1 MRSGKWLLIVL
12 MLSWIVSLSGCG
24 DVQQEYYE
32 VHVIVVDDQPFY
44 FIDPSEGKDTLSAN
58 QLGEGETLFVYLYE
72 PIDGVEFTYNHF
84 FSTIQSQ
91 YVETNVKND
100 KLYVLANATIDNQIT
115 QYFLD
120 KFAWQESQS

>member
-1 MRSGKWLLIVL
+1 MRISKWLLIIL
-12 MLSWIVSLSGCG
+12 MLSFLVTLSGCG
-24 DVQQEYYE
+24 DVQQDYYE

-44 FIDPSEGKDTLSAN
+44 FINPSEGKDTLSAN
-58 QLGEGETLFVYLYE
+58 QLGSGETLFVYLYE
-72 PIDGVEFTYNHF
+72 PIAGVEFTYDHF

-91 YVETNVKND
+91 YVETSVKND
-100 KLYVLANATIDNQIT
+100 KLYVLANTTIDNQIT